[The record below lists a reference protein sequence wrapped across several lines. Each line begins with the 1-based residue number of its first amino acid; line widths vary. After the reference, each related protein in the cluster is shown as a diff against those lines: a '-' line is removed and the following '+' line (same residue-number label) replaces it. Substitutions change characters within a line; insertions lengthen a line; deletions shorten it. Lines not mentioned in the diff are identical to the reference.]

1 MNYCRR
7 AIEPHLEHLVAANK
21 AVLVTGARQVGKST
35 LLRHLFPDRRC
46 VTLDDPFLEEQAKTD
61 GNFFLSMNP
70 PPITVDEVQRAPE
83 LFRHV
88 KMRCDASDAPG
99 QFLLTGSQPFHLMQ
113 GVTESLS
120 GRIAVLELHGL
131 SLRERR
137 CDPFRDR
144 FLPTEAYL
152 RRRAATA
159 GALPPGDLWNAIH
172 RGSFPGLLEG
182 TRDWAAFH
190 ADYLRTYVE
199 RDVRALYAVQDL
211 AAFRRFV
218 VAAAARTGQMLNF
231 SAIASEI
238 GKDVGTVKRWMSVLE
253 ASGLVV
259 LLEAFAPS
267 ALRRA
272 IRTPKLYFLD
282 TGLAAYLTR
291 WLTPETLAAGAM
303 SGAMFETF
311 AVSEI
316 VKSFANA
323 GLDWRH
329 HLSYYRG
336 RDRKKSVR
344 GGTEREVETEI
355 DLVIEENGVLHPV
368 EIKRASNV
376 SADAAAA
383 FPVLDAVPGKTRG
396 TGAVVCTCPQPAPLR
411 DNLFAVPVWF
421 V

>member
-1 MNYCRR
+1 MKYTPR
-7 AIEPHLEHLVAANK
+7 AIEPHLRRLAAAHK

-35 LLRHLFPDRRC
+35 LLRHLFPDRRY

-61 GNFFLSMNP
+61 GRFFLSLNP
-70 PPITVDEVQRAPE
+70 PPVTVDEIQRAPE

-88 KMRCDASDAPG
+88 KMLCDESDAPG
-99 QFLLTGSQPFHLMQ
+99 QFLLTGSQPYHLMQ
-113 GVTESLS
+113 GVSESLS
-120 GRIAVLELHGL
+120 GRVAVLELHGL

-137 CDPFRDR
+137 SDSFAER
-144 FLPTEAYL
+144 FVPTEDYL

-159 GALPPGDLWNAIH
+159 APLAPADLWRTIH
-172 RGSFPGLLEG
+172 RGSFPGLPG
-182 TRDWAAFH
+182 DARDWSAFH

-199 RDVRALYAVQDL
+199 RDIRALDAVQDL
-211 AAFRRFV
+211 SAFRRFV
-218 VAAAARTGQMLNF
+218 VAAAARTGQMLNH

-238 GKDVGTVKRWMSVLE
+238 GKDLGTVKRWMSLLE
-253 ASGLVV
+253 AAGLVI

-291 WLTPETLAAGAM
+291 WLTPGTLAAGAM
-303 SGAMFETF
+303 SGPLFETF

-336 RDRKKSVR
+336 RDRRKLTR
-344 GGTEREVETEI
+344 GGTEREVESEI
-355 DLVIEENGVLHPV
+355 DLVIEEDGVLYPV
-368 EIKRASNV
+368 EIKRSSSV
-376 SADAAAA
+376 TADAAAA
-383 FPVLDAVPGKTRG
+383 FPTLDAVSGRTLG
-396 TGAVVCTCPQPAPLR
+396 TGAVLCPCPQPARLR
-411 DNLFAVPVWF
+411 DNLYAVPIWYV
-421 V
+421 